1 MGTCTYPGARR
12 ESVSALQHALQCAQ
26 LAEWAQA
33 DGRRWSPRRSCTTS
47 AISSWR
53 EALAGLSDET
63 DDRHEHLA
71 IPFLSA
77 AFDAAVTAPVR
88 LHVDAKRYLVHVDPL
103 YAAQLSPASHHSLQL
118 QGGPMDA
125 DEARRFAALPH
136 ALDAVQLRRWDDQA
150 KQPGRPTPPL
160 AYYLALLDDAERVCR
175 RTWAPRARHAGRH
188 RRRRRQLRPG
198 RRPEVP

>member
-1 MGTCTYPGARR
+1 MSLTGRIEALFAAHGHVPYEGARR
-12 ESVSALQHALQCAQ
+12 EPISALEHALQCAQ

-33 DGRRWSPRRSCTTS
+33 TDALVAAALLHDVGHFLAAE
-47 AISSWR
+47 AI
-53 EALAGLSDET
+53 AQADAF

-71 IPFLSA
+71 IPFLAA
-77 AFDAAVTAPVR
+77 AFGAAVTAPVR
-88 LHVDAKRYLVHVDPL
+88 LHVDAKRYLVQVDPL
-103 YAAQLSPASHHSLQL
+103 YVAQLSPASRHSLGL

-160 AYYLALLDDAERVCR
+160 AYYLALLDDLQARPALESRVGIG
-175 RTWAPRARHAGRH
+175 AIDIS
-188 RRRRRQLRPG
+188 
-198 RRPEVP
+198 